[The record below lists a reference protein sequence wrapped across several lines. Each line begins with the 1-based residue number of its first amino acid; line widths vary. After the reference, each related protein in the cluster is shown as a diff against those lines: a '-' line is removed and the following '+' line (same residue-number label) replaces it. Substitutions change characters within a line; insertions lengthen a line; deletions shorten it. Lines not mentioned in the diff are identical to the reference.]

1 MAPSSESSDRPGL
14 LFLCV
19 ANSARSQI
27 AEGWARALAPPGTPI
42 FSAGSEPG
50 TLNPHAVTVM
60 GEVGLDIS
68 AHHSKGLDAIAL
80 EKIQTVVTLCSDE
93 VCPTLPGSV
102 ERLHWPFPD
111 PAGQGKT
118 AAEELKAFR
127 AARDAIGERL
137 RDWLTERY

>member
-1 MAPSSESSDRPGL
+1 MATSSESSDRPGL

-42 FSAGSEPG
+42 FSAGSDPG

-60 GEVGLDIS
+60 GEVGLDLS
-68 AHHSKGLDAIAL
+68 AHHSKGLDAVPL
-80 EKIQTVVTLCSDE
+80 ERIGTVITLCSDE
-93 VCPTLPGSV
+93 ICPAFPRAV

-111 PAGQGKT
+111 PAGHGT
-118 AAEELKAFR
+118 TPAEELEAFR

-137 RDWLTERY
+137 RGWITDRD